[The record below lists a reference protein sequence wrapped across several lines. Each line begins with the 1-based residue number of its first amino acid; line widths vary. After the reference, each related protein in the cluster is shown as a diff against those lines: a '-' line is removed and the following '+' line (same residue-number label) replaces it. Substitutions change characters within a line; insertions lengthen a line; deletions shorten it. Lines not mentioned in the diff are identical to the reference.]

1 MTIYEQMIREQD
13 TILEKITT
21 FIRSPENVSLFPSY
35 TALTNIDFQSMMS
48 TLYHLLMA
56 AVRSGDR
63 SLMIKYIDD
72 IALQRFVQGFELK
85 EIIGV
90 LDIFDDIITT
100 TIRENKVFKNLEQ
113 ELYDYISLTL
123 QLARDEIEDVY
134 ENLENKL
141 TQYKIADMPLFMD
154 PKKREDFIKKLSAFY
169 QDSTD
174 EQTPAKE
181 DTIPDEMK
189 LNGT

>member
-1 MTIYEQMIREQD
+1 
-13 TILEKITT
+13 
-21 FIRSPENVSLFPSY
+21 
-35 TALTNIDFQSMMS
+35 
-48 TLYHLLMA
+48 
-56 AVRSGDR
+56 
-63 SLMIKYIDD
+63 
-72 IALQRFVQGFELK
+72 
-85 EIIGV
+85 
-90 LDIFDDIITT
+90 
-100 TIRENKVFKNLEQ
+100 LEQ

-174 EQTPAKE
+174 EQTSAEE
-181 DTIPDEMK
+181 DNIPDEMK